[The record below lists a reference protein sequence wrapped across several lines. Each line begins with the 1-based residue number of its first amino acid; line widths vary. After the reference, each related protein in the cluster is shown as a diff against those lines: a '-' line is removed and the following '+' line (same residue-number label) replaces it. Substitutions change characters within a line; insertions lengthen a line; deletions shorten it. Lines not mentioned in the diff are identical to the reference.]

1 MGYPQPPTTILCD
14 NTTAIGLA
22 HDSIKQKRSKAIDM
36 RFHWIRDRIRQNQF
50 RIAYIPTAE
59 NLADYMIKN
68 LPKDVH
74 DWFLFYL
81 VRNTNDTATRC
92 LIAQR
97 RQ

>member
-1 MGYPQPPTTILCD
+1 MSVD
-14 NTTAIGLA
+14 NKCAQGLA
-22 HDSIKQKRSKAIDM
+22 NDTVKRRQSKAIDM

-50 RIAYIPTAE
+50 CIAYIPTAE
-59 NLADYMIKN
+59 NLADYMTKN

-74 DWFLFYL
+74 DRFLFYL

-97 RQ
+97 RH